1 MSMDSS
7 GLMVHWEKKN
17 KGTESRGRGAWSRS
31 REEVRHPREE
41 WVVSPV
47 LSHLLPMLRLG
58 FPG

>member
-1 MSMDSS
+1 M
-7 GLMVHWEKKN
+7 MVHWEKKN

-58 FPG
+58 FPR